1 MIDRDEITKTLNL
14 QQRLLSIMIKDSRK
28 RLRFNLQQKLEEIM
42 TLSKMTSN
50 KIEKEQAKK

>member
-50 KIEKEQAKK
+50 KIEKEQVKK

>member
-50 KIEKEQAKK
+50 KIEKEQVEK

>member
-14 QQRLLSIMIKDSRK
+14 QQRLLSITIKDSLK

-50 KIEKEQAKK
+50 KIEKEQVKK